1 MKEFKSVFSDHL
13 SKIQMLNV
21 YCGWNYI
28 NVPLIGILLSLTQAA
43 RRGWIIGLCTLIAG
57 SALIVFAGKR
67 KYALY
72 KSICEE
78 RVTVNPSRAVVAD
91 SIFIIL
97 SFVFLWVVL
106 FVPYPF
112 TIEEFLHPEQQVKIP
127 FVNVIL
133 CAASLIPTIL
143 TNNKMLKKK

>member
-1 MKEFKSVFSDHL
+1 
-13 SKIQMLNV
+13 MLNV

-28 NVPLIGILLSLTQAA
+28 NVPLIGILLSVAQVA
-43 RRGWIIGLCTLIAG
+43 RRGWIVGLGVLIAG

-72 KSICEE
+72 KSIYEG
-78 RVTVNPSRAVVAD
+78 RVTVKPSRAVFVD
-91 SIFIIL
+91 SVFIIL
-97 SFVFLWVVL
+97 SFIFLWVVL

-112 TIEEFLHPEQQVKIP
+112 TIEGFLHPEQQYKIP
-127 FVNVIL
+127 FVNIIL

-143 TNNKMLKKK
+143 TNHKMLKNKYGGSQ